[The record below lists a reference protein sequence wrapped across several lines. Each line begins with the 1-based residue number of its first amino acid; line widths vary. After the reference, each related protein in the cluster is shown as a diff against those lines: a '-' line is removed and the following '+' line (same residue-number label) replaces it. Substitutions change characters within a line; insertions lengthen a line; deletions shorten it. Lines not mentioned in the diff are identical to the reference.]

1 MDSLAKY
8 SRMDQIKFLEDSR
21 KFKGCLQ
28 ILIGSFLNTLSHIF
42 PKLYINPDDFLSEPS
57 YSDKIKISVQKITS
71 TFDLSSGVA

>member
-8 SRMDQIKFLEDSR
+8 SRMGQIKFLEDSC

-28 ILIGSFLNTLSHIF
+28 ILIGSFLNTLSHIL
-42 PKLYINPDDFLSEPS
+42 PKLYINPDNFLSEPS
-57 YSDKIKISVQKITS
+57 YSDKIRISVQKITS